1 MKESGVRSQE
11 SGELHF
17 NKVAIIGVGLIGGS
31 LAIILREKGIAKNI
45 VGVGRGIK
53 NLKTAKKL
61 GVVNSYTQ
69 DAREGVQDADLVVVA
84 IPVASITKVI
94 KEALPS
100 LKKGAIVTDVGSVKK
115 IIVDEI
121 GKILPDTI
129 HFIAGHPIAGT
140 ENAGVEAAFP
150 TLFQNRRCI
159 LTPAKKT
166 NKAALEKVKKLWEIA
181 GSEVILMDAEKHD
194 KILAAVSH
202 LPHVVAYC
210 LVNTI
215 SNINDFNESLVKYSA
230 GGFKDFTRIASS
242 PPEMWRDIC
251 LLNKDAI
258 LDVIQRFQKT
268 LNGLEV
274 MIKKSDGDGL
284 HKEFEKA
291 KGVRDGLKRG

>member
-1 MKESGVRSQE
+1 MTLCSSDSLTFFIMKSDI
-11 SGELHF
+11 HF

-45 VGVGRGIK
+45 VGIGRGIK
-53 NLKTAKKL
+53 NLETAKKL
-61 GVVNSYTQ
+61 GVVDEYTQ
-69 DAREGVQDADLVVVA
+69 DVKEGVKDCDLVVAA
-84 IPVASITKVI
+84 IPV
-94 KEALPS
+94 
-100 LKKGAIVTDVGSVKK
+100 
-115 IIVDEI
+115 
-121 GKILPDTI
+121 
-129 HFIAGHPIAGT
+129 AGT

-150 TLFQNRRCI
+150 MLFQNRRCI
-159 LTPAKKT
+159 LTPTKKT
-166 NKAALEKVKKLWEIA
+166 NKAALEKVKRLWEIA

-284 HKEFEKA
+284 QKEFEKA